1 VAEDAGAAASEA
13 SEWDSR
19 EREERLAAL
28 REEEERLGV
37 DE

>member
-1 VAEDAGAAASEA
+1 VADDVEAAASET

-28 REEEERLGV
+28 REEEERLGG
-37 DE
+37 EE